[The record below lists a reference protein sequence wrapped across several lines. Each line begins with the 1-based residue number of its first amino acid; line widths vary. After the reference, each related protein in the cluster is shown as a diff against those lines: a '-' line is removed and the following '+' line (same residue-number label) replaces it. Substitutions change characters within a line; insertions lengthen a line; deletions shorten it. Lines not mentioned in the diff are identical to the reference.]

1 MADSFY
7 CEPRRARVPS
17 SGRLTEA
24 MAVAEEFASR
34 FRRRGVVGVV
44 FLGALARRYFDKH
57 SDIDIVVFKRKG
69 VRLGV
74 PRERELEYKGFLV
87 DYEVRDY
94 EDELRRPWSM
104 EERWTFSHALIHY
117 DPRGEVAK
125 LLKRKVP
132 LKEGERR
139 RLLRESL
146 SWAAWYGWDFAD
158 SWVRR
163 GDPASAHYCVTVALS
178 LLVKALFLLNGQLVP
193 PDKWLLREAA
203 KLGMLP
209 PNFAEIVREAL
220 LVRDLTREELERR
233 KAAVAELRAW
243 LEASAAQP

>member
-1 MADSFY
+1 MLSA
-7 CEPRRARVPS
+7 
-17 SGRLTEA
+17 GRLAEA
-24 MAVAEEFASR
+24 RAVAEEFASR

-44 FLGALARRYFDKH
+44 FLGALARGYFDEY
-57 SDIDIVVFKRKG
+57 SDIDIVVFKRRG

-104 EERWTFSHALIHY
+104 EERWAFSHAVVHY
-117 DPRGEVAK
+117 DPEGRVAR

-132 LKEGERR
+132 LREGERR

-146 SWAAWYGWDFAD
+146 RWAAWYGWDFAD

-163 GDPASAHYCVTVALS
+163 GDLANAHHCVTVALE

-193 PDKWLLREAA
+193 PDKWLLHEAA
-203 KLGMLP
+203 KLGKLP
-209 PNFAEIVREAL
+209 PNFAQIVREAL
-220 LVRDLTREELERR
+220 LTRDFTAEELERR
-233 KAAVAELRAW
+233 KAAVAQLRAW
-243 LEASAAQP
+243 LEAGTSPS